1 MVVNDVKDLS
11 QVDSQILHPGTRSLY
26 RYWETIRAENSAPQR
41 HALDLKVLK
50 TLIPNLVMIER
61 DHLRKSFKWRLAGAA
76 ACDMYREPLTGT
88 DALARWDTFERSTVQ
103 TLYSNVVT
111 GLQPCLLRFRLTT
124 DRGNVIGAEQI
135 GLPLLA
141 KNDAQIHIFGGI
153 FSFDDMREMRHETIT
168 RVELFGA
175 RMIWTEHLPG
185 DELVAR
191 LQRNQGKPSRL
202 SLIRG
207 GKAG

>member
-41 HALDLKVLK
+41 QALDLKALK
-50 TLIPNLVMIER
+50 ALIPNLVMIER
-61 DHLRKSFKWRLAGAA
+61 DHLRKSYKWRLAGMAA
-76 ACDMYREPLTGT
+76 SSLYREPLTGT

-103 TLYSNVVT
+103 TLYSNVIT

-124 DRGNVIGAEQI
+124 DTGETIGAEQI

-153 FSFDDMREMRHETIT
+153 FPFEDMRDKRHAAIT
-168 RVELFGA
+168 RIELFGA

-191 LQRNQGKPSRL
+191 LKRNHGKPSRL
-202 SLIRG
+202 SVIRG